1 MSNPQDTHISIPD
14 TKLIYESSNGDTW
27 YLVEDPVTGLPT
39 VKHITKP
46 LNQADTS
53 PSLKSKGSFL
63 LGEGPEQ
70 QALRH
75 LLNQDHLSTILIA
88 YDIHPK
94 QTSAYNDLAE
104 AIRSLGAWW
113 HHLETVWIVRSD
125 KTPGEIRDK
134 LAGYIN
140 ADDQLLVVDIT
151 RSGAELAGVN
161 EAGNSWLKVNIKLG
175 VLAA

>member
-14 TKLIYESSNGDTW
+14 AKLIYESNNGDTW
-27 YLVEDPVTGLPT
+27 YLVEDQATGLPV
-39 VKHITKP
+39 VKHIASP
-46 LNQADTS
+46 QAGGHIS
-53 PSLKSKGSFL
+53 QLGVESFL
-63 LGEGPEQ
+63 LSGDGPVHL
-70 QALRH
+70 ALRH

-113 HHLETVWIVRSD
+113 HHLETVWIVRSNR
-125 KTPGEIRDK
+125 TPGRIRDE
-134 LAGYIN
+134 LAAHIK

-151 RSGAELAGVN
+151 RSGAEWAGVN
-161 EAGNSWLKVNIKLG
+161 EAGNGWLKGNINPNIP
-175 VLAA
+175 AT

>member
-14 TKLIYESSNGDTW
+14 TKLIYESSNGETW

-39 VKHITKP
+39 VRHI
-46 LNQADTS
+46 AS
-53 PSLKSKGSFL
+53 PQSGRHVSLFEVEAFL
-63 LGEGPEQ
+63 LRGEGPEQ

-88 YDIHPK
+88 YDVHPT
-94 QTSAYNDLAE
+94 QASAHHDLAE

-151 RSGAELAGVN
+151 RSGTELAGVN
-161 EAGNSWLKVNIKLG
+161 EAGNSWLKVNIKLDI
-175 VLAA
+175 LAA